1 MLNTATT
8 LHQIGIDLSSAE
20 PLHLAA
26 AIDAA
31 DVVIARRAI
40 DALAQE
46 LSALIRPQRLADGS
60 RVERMVSI
68 LISIKRADSFA
79 SRVGILSDSCFY
91 YSRIGKNQ
99 EGIAIGQAL
108 LAEAEQRGDR
118 AAQRRLHNVLGCNY
132 ADIADFPEA
141 MTHIE
146 IALSLARGMN
156 DPFLEAACLA
166 NATSVMKQMGHYRNA
181 IRAAEPILRL
191 AIETPQVQHLRFQ
204 CACNGLFSA
213 YRLGDRDAALRF
225 LDVGLAAKGSS
236 AIDPVTRATFE
247 NYRALFLID
256 NDEASTAETLIAEA
270 TFTLAASENPRVAVL
285 LAIPTALCDWASGDT
300 TRMAKGRESLRALHE
315 RTRVSRLNH
324 DDVLRALIKT
334 YSEPADFEEAQ
345 IGMAY
350 SRELVE
356 FVTGVKRAKFYRQIK
371 QREAS
376 VRTKE
381 ATSEEP
387 FDDMHRWLETNWG
400 GSDPEPPEGKKPDV
414 ARHEEL
420 SAIHDD
426 LAHLRK
432 ATLKKEIRTVA
443 FDTAENWALA
453 AEFFDDQTGQHCFRV
468 GHLAGMLAREIGK
481 DETYCMQIE
490 HAARLH
496 DIGKIAVNETI
507 LMKPGRLD
515 DAEMGAMR
523 LHCEVG
529 AHMLAGADDEVLQ
542 MAGSIAWHHHEW
554 WNGEGYPKRLSGRTI
569 PLAARICTYADVY
582 DALTNVRPYKDAWP
596 HQKAVDEI
604 LKLRGVQFDPDLM
617 QPFLKVLERYVGALA
632 ARDIPGFADMDA
644 NALIVTRK
652 KLMET
657 ISAGQF

>member
-1 MLNTATT
+1 MLDAATT
-8 LHQIGIDLSSAE
+8 LRQLGIDLSSAE
-20 PLHLAA
+20 PRHVAA

-31 DVVIARRAI
+31 DAATACRIVEE
-40 DALAQE
+40 LAQE
-46 LSALIRPQRLADGS
+46 LAGIIRAYRLADGP
-60 RVERMVSI
+60 RVERLAAIMLGVG
-68 LISIKRADSFA
+68 RDDAFA
-79 SRVGILSDSCFY
+79 ARVAILSECCFFY
-91 YSRIGKNQ
+91 DRTGKSQ
-99 EGIAIGQAL
+99 EGIETGEAL
-108 LAEAEQRGDR
+108 LSEAKQRGDS
-118 AAQRRLHNVLGCNY
+118 AAQRRLHNTLSCNY
-132 ADIADFPEA
+132 SNIADFPEA

-166 NATSVMKQMGHYRNA
+166 NATTLMKQMGHYRNA

-191 AIETPQVQHLRFQ
+191 AIDTPQAQHLRFQ

-213 YRLGDRDAALRF
+213 HRLGDRDSALHF
-225 LDVGLAAKGSS
+225 LEASLAAAGSP
-236 AIDPVTRATFE
+236 AIDSVSRATFE

-256 NDEASTAETLIAEA
+256 NGDARTAETLIVDA
-270 TFTLAASENPRVAVL
+270 TRTLSASDNPRVAVL
-285 LAIPTALCDWASGDT
+285 LAIPAALCDWASGDAK
-300 TRMAKGRESLRALHE
+300 RMTGGRESLRALYE

-334 YSEPADFEEAQ
+334 YSDPVDFAEGQ

-350 SRELVE
+350 SKELVE
-356 FVTGVKRAKFYRQIK
+356 FITGVKRAKFYRQIK

-376 VRTKE
+376 AKTKE
-381 ATSEEP
+381 TGSDEP
-387 FDDMHRWLETNWG
+387 FDDMHRWLVTNWG
-400 GSDPEPPEGKKPDV
+400 GPETEPQEGKTPDV

-420 SAIHDD
+420 SAIHED
-426 LAHLRK
+426 LAQLRK
-432 ATLKKEIRTVA
+432 ATLKKEMRTIA
-443 FDTAENWALA
+443 FDTAENWALT

-507 LMKPGRLD
+507 LMKPGRLN
-515 DAEMGAMR
+515 DAEMDAMR

-529 AHMLAGADDEVLQ
+529 AHMLAGADDAVLR

-554 WNGEGYPKRLSGRTI
+554 WNGQGYPKRLSGRDI
-569 PLAARICTYADVY
+569 PLEARICAYADVY
-582 DALTNVRPYKDAWP
+582 DALTNVRPYKEAWP

-604 LKLRGVQFDPDLM
+604 LKLRAIQFDPDLT
-617 QPFLKVLERYVGALA
+617 QPFLKVLETYVGALA
-632 ARDIPGFADMDA
+632 ARDIPGFADMDV
-644 NALIVTRK
+644 NALIVSRR

-657 ISAGQF
+657 ISAGQL